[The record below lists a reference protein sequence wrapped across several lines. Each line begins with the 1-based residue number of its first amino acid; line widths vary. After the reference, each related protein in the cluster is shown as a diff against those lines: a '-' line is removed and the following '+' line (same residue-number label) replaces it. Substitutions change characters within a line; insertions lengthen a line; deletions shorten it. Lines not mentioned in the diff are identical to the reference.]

1 MKISTRLANLETGR
15 PEALSENDV
24 RFLVE
29 LLAKRDAIFW
39 PWRCGSVLSIC
50 EMHRRQREY
59 LSGEIGISAKGSGK
73 NQWKQAHEK
82 RNRLIAAGYILGS
95 YQGGQVQSV
104 LLTSKGEAMGRA
116 LVGDRLITLA
126 DIRCHAIC
134 ELLRRFGGLVRES
147 QLFDRPCI
155 GGPSE
160 WEDWVEMVLPLLT
173 AGIVQAT
180 SDGPGCVLFSLT
192 EKPFPNEMQV
202 ISDTASNPDF
212 DDAYVVAFDA
222 ERASLAKAQSR
233 DSNEIFIRVP
243 ATLYW
248 NKEAK

>member
-1 MKISTRLANLETGR
+1 MKLSTRLSNLETDR
-15 PEALSENDV
+15 PEALSEDDL

-59 LSGEIGISAKGSGK
+59 LSNEIGLSAKGSGK
-73 NQWKQAHEK
+73 NQWKRFHET
-82 RNRLIAAGYILGS
+82 RTRLIAAGYISAS
-95 YQGGQVQSV
+95 YSSGQVQSV
-104 LLTSKGEAMGRA
+104 FVTSKGEAMGRA
-116 LVGDRLITLA
+116 LVGDRLVTLA
-126 DIRCHAIC
+126 DVRCHAIC

-147 QLFDRPCI
+147 QLFNKPCT
-155 GGPSE
+155 GEPSE

-173 AGIVQAT
+173 SGIVQAT

-192 EKPFPNEMQV
+192 GKPFPNEIQG
-202 ISDTASNPDF
+202 SDIASNPDF

-222 ERASLAKAQSR
+222 ERVILSQAQSR
-233 DSNEIFIRVP
+233 DPNEIFIRVP
-243 ATLYW
+243 ATVCW
-248 NKEAK
+248 NKVAKS